1 MIYNNKILDLKGP
14 IFIFGASGADFL
26 QCSGIGTRRK
36 GKVAKANEQNFY
48 CNHMTTEKLKAVL
61 AVRRN
66 QGFQLQRYSKW
77 KEEFDISGEEN
88 HHNINKVVA

>member
-1 MIYNNKILDLKGP
+1 MEELTKAINSSSHSRLFTMQWNRDKDK
-14 IFIFGASGADFL
+14 
-26 QCSGIGTRRK
+26 RE
-36 GKVAKANEQNFY
+36 VAKGNEHNFY
-48 CNHMTTEKLKAVL
+48 CNHMTTEKLKAVQ